1 MKSIKILVFA
11 LVLGLSYSLF
21 AEDKS
26 DIEQTI
32 TSYVKSIDTRNIDL
46 LNKTVISNASIVTVN
61 NLTNN
66 LDNYSSSKLVSL
78 VKDGQ
83 KGGWQRNVNI
93 GNVEINGNTAVAKV
107 DITDNKIK
115 ESGFV
120 SLVKDN
126 GSWKIAS
133 ELSTIQLNK

>member
-1 MKSIKILVFA
+1 MKSLKILVFA

-21 AEDKS
+21 AEDKT

-32 TSYVKSIDTRNIDL
+32 TSYVNSIDTRNVDA
-46 LNKTVISNASIVTVN
+46 LNKTVLSNASIVTVN

-66 LDNYSSSKLVSL
+66 LDNYSSAKLVSL

-93 GNVEINGNTAVAKV
+93 GNVEINGNTAVAMV
-107 DITDNKIK
+107 DITDSKLK

-133 ELSTIQLNK
+133 QLSTIKLNK